1 MSTYLIV
8 LMQFK
13 LTLLRQSARK
23 TLRAVI
29 KTIFNTTTTVLD
41 DDFTQDDEDDDDV
54 E

>member
-13 LTLLRQSARK
+13 LTLLRQGARK
-23 TLRAVI
+23 TVTAIVRA
-29 KTIFNTTTTVLD
+29 IFNTTITD
-41 DDFTQDDEDDDDV
+41 NGAGGSDEDQ